1 MYPILFEF
9 FGFPISTFGV
19 MMAVG
24 FLVSAWIVARRLAEY
39 GLDPEL
45 SSTILIYAMI
55 GGVAGSKL
63 YFSIDEALRTGAPFL
78 ELLFSRAGITWY
90 GGLIGG
96 ALLVMLATRIHKIPT
111 RVVASCV
118 ANAAPFGQACGRIGC
133 FLVGDDYGRKTDVA
147 WAVGFPEGAP
157 PTIDPATGAVF
168 TVHPTQLYEVAWLL
182 LIGAVLW
189 RRRRTS
195 PFLFGEYLMAAAGGR
210 FAIEFLRVNEP
221 LALGFTQPQWIAVGL
236 FMLGACGWLY
246 FRGRPEP
253 LAVRAPA
260 AQ

>member
-1 MYPILFEF
+1 MYPILFTI

-24 FLVSAWIVARRLAEY
+24 FLVSAWIVGKRLAEY

-55 GGVAGSKL
+55 GGVVGSKL
-63 YFSIDEALRTGAPFL
+63 YFAIDESLRTDQPFFS
-78 ELLFSRAGITWY
+78 LLLSRAGITWY

-96 ALLVMLATRIHKIPT
+96 TLLVVAATRYHGLPT

-133 FLVGDDYGRKTDVA
+133 FLVGDDYGRESSLP
-147 WAVGFPEGAP
+147 WAVAFPKGAP
-157 PTIDPATGAVF
+157 PTIDAATGRVF
-168 TVHPTQLYEVAWLL
+168 AVHPTQLYEVAWLL
-182 LIGAVLW
+182 LVGALLW
-189 RRRRTS
+189 RRRRSS
-195 PFLFGEYLMAAAGGR
+195 PFLFGEYLMTAAVGR
-210 FAIEFLRVNEP
+210 FAIEFLRVNKP
-221 LALGFTQPQWIAVGL
+221 LALGLTQPQWIAMIL
-236 FMLGACGWLY
+236 FALGACGWLY

-253 LAVRAPA
+253 LALSQRAA
-260 AQ
+260 A